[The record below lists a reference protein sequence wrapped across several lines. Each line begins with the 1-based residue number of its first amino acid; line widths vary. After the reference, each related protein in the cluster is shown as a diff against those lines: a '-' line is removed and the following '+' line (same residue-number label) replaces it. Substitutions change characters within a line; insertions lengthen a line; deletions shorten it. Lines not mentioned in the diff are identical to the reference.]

1 LGNVSRLLISVILI
15 FLTCSFR
22 LNNFE
27 RDTLVDIW
35 QTGSE
40 YDYTLPSPDNRVNC
54 EDNDLDE
61 DNDSQFVQVDP
72 KLYKALEDIKKQS
85 GTSADTC
92 PTGFGRHSVHT
103 YRETLFERTD
113 FHSDTP
119 YLASPLLRAP
129 PSLPA

>member
-1 LGNVSRLLISVILI
+1 MGNVARLLISVFLI
-15 FLTCSFR
+15 FLTCSFK

-40 YDYTLPSPDNRVNC
+40 YEYTQPAPHNRVNC
-54 EDNDLDE
+54 EDNDLDD

-85 GTSADTC
+85 VTFADTY
-92 PTGFGRHSVHT
+92 PAGFRRHSINTH
-103 YRETLFERTD
+103 RETLFERTE
-113 FHSDTP
+113 FPSDTP
-119 YLASPLLRAP
+119 YLDSPLLRAP
-129 PSLPA
+129 PSLTV